1 MREAAGSAA
10 GAAEG
15 RRMEAGR
22 RMEDAPPK
30 ETKRMRKRSGRET
43 KSTR

>member
-10 GAAEG
+10 DPAEG

-22 RMEDAPPK
+22 EGAPPR
-30 ETKRMRKRSGRET
+30 ERKRTRKRSGRET
-43 KSTR
+43 KRRR